1 MPTLQRITLFPVKS
15 LDGCEVTAAT
25 VLASGGLQH
34 DRRWA
39 IVDGDGVY
47 INGKRSPTLHRIRAA
62 FADDV
67 QSVELAAKG
76 QRQSFGLP
84 DEAKEIGR
92 WLESVF
98 GVECRL
104 IENHTGGFP
113 DDDAAPGP
121 TVVSTASLSA
131 VGSWFGG
138 MPLDE
143 VRRRF
148 RANLEIDA
156 PEPFWEDRFGADGGA
171 GPRFAVGPVIFRG
184 ATICQRCPVPTRDSQ
199 TGEVWAGFARHFAER
214 REASLPVWAPAS
226 QFDHFYRL
234 AINTVLESIDGGAT
248 IRVGD
253 EVKLLDASLI
263 D

>member
-1 MPTLQRITLFPVKS
+1 MPILRRITLFPIKS
-15 LDGCEVTAAT
+15 LDGCEVGEAT
-25 VLASGGLQH
+25 VLASGGLRH

-39 IVDGDGVY
+39 IVDGDGVF

-76 QRQSFGLP
+76 QLQAFRLP
-84 DEAKEIGR
+84 EEAQEIGR
-92 WLESVF
+92 WLASVF

-104 IENHTGGFP
+104 IENRTGGFP
-113 DDDAAPGP
+113 DDETAPGP
-121 TVVSTASLSA
+121 TVVSTATLET

-138 MPLDE
+138 IPLEE

-156 PEPFWEDRFGADGGA
+156 AAPFWEDRLGAAGGA
-171 GPRFAVGPVIFRG
+171 GPRFAVGPVVFRG
-184 ATICQRCPVPTRDSQ
+184 ATVCQRCPVPTRDSQ
-199 TGEVWAGFARHFAER
+199 TGEAWPGFARQFAER
-214 REASLPVWAPAS
+214 REAELPEWAPAV

-234 AINTVLESIDGGAT
+234 AINTVLESIEAGAT

-253 EVKLLDASLI
+253 EVRVLSEP
-263 D
+263 

>member
-1 MPTLQRITLFPVKS
+1 MPTLSRITLFPIKS

-25 VLASGGLQH
+25 VLASGALVH

-39 IVDGDGVY
+39 IVDADGVF
-47 INGKRSPTLHRIRAA
+47 INGKRSPSLHRIRTV

-84 DEAKEIGR
+84 DEAKEVGR
-92 WLESVF
+92 WLGSVF

-104 IENHTGGFP
+104 IENRTGGFP
-113 DDDAAPGP
+113 DDEAAPGP
-121 TVVSTASLSA
+121 TVVSTASLEA
-131 VGSWFGG
+131 VGSWFGR
-138 MPLDE
+138 MPLEE

-156 PEPFWEDRFGADGGA
+156 PAPFWEDRLGADGGA
-171 GPRFAVGPVIFRG
+171 GPRFAVGPAVFRG

-199 TGEVWAGFARHFAER
+199 TGEAWPEFARHFAQR
-214 REASLPVWAPAS
+214 REAELPEWTPAA
-226 QFDHFYRL
+226 QFDHYYRL
-234 AINTVLESIDGGAT
+234 AINTVLESLDEGAT

-253 EVKLLDASLI
+253 EVREL
-263 D
+263 